1 MTKYAIIAEFD
12 IIPGCEAELEQI
24 LRDTAKWALEEE
36 PRCLRFEVIKPTD
49 DRGHPIPNRL
59 MTNELFDGFE
69 GIEQHRAS
77 VRTPPRIAAIRKL
90 VASPTRIVHAVL
102 RA

>member
-1 MTKYAIIAEFD
+1 MKYAIVAEFD

-24 LRDTAKWALEEE
+24 LRDTARWALEEE

-49 DRGHPIPNRL
+49 EHGQPIPNRL

-69 GIEQHRAS
+69 GVEEHRKS
-77 VRTPPRIAAIRKL
+77 PRTPPRIAAIRKL
-90 VASPTRIVHAVL
+90 VASPTRITHAQL
-102 RA
+102 IA